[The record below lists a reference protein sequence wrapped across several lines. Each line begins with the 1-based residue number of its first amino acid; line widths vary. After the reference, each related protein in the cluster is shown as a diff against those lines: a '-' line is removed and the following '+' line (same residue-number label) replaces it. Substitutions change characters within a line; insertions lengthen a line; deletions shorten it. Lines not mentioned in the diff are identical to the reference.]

1 MSVTLD
7 EQPSTADDPAPSAP
21 ATSAPASPTATRTPG
36 ATSADE
42 SYPEQAHGARA
53 EDVLARLPVKGRA
66 PKTGYDRARFGQAWL
81 DADRNGCDTRNDLL
95 GERLTDL
102 VLRPGPRDCV
112 VESGTLVDAYTATT
126 IAFVRGDGTLV
137 DIDHVVALAD
147 AWVTG
152 ASSWDIRKRAAMA
165 NDPLNLEPVDA
176 SANRQKG
183 ASNAASWLPPNKS
196 YRCTYVARQ
205 VAVKAKYGLWMTEPE
220 RAALAKVLTICP
232 DQRLPKDS
240 GAPTSVTQNIRDHYD
255 EPAPA
260 SATPAP
266 PSGGSVYYENCDA
279 VRAAGA
285 APVRR
290 GQPGYASHLDR
301 EGDGLACE

>member
-1 MSVTLD
+1 M
-7 EQPSTADDPAPSAP
+7 
-21 ATSAPASPTATRTPG
+21 
-36 ATSADE
+36 
-42 SYPEQAHGARA
+42 
-53 EDVLARLPVKGRA
+53 DVLARLPVKGRA
-66 PKTGYDRARFGQAWL
+66 PRTGYDRARFGHAWL
-81 DADRNGCDTRNDLL
+81 DADRNGCDTRNDML

-102 VLRPGPRDCV
+102 VLRPGTRDCV
-112 VESGTLVDAYTATT
+112 VDSGTLADVYTATM
-126 IAFVRGDGTLV
+126 IAFVYGDGTLV
-137 DIDHVVALAD
+137 DIDQVVALAD

-152 ASSWDIRKRAAMA
+152 ASDWDIKKRAAMA

-205 VAVKAKYGLWMTEPE
+205 VAVKAKYDLWVTGAE
-220 RAALAKVLTICP
+220 RAALARVLTICP
-232 DQRLPKDS
+232 DQGVPEDS
-240 GAPTSVTQNIRDHYD
+240 GAPTSVTQNITDSYD
-255 EPAPA
+255 EPVIK
-260 SATPAP
+260 TPAP
-266 PSGGSVYYENCDA
+266 PSGRSVYYEDCDA